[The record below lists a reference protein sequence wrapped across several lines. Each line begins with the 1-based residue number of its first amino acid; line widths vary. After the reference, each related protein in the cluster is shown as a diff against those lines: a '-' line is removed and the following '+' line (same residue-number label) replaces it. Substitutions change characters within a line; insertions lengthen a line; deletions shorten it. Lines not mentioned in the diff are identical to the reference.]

1 MYERCKKDF
10 FFSCV
15 IFFFLFLFYPSF
27 SLSLSSFRP
36 IFFFLLSSYYSL
48 LLLLTRLLE
57 RRCLVNPTRKN
68 RRSSSLLLNN
78 VRRRYN
84 VLHLLHSARRLSFCL
99 FSSPVPFS
107 SFFHSFVFFFSIDER
122 RKCGSILSYTE
133 LRERI
138 SLFSSILFLFSTRNF
153 FLLSI
158 FLFVS
163 WSHVRRSPRGF
174 DL

>member
-15 IFFFLFLFYPSF
+15 IFFFFCFFSTLP

-68 RRSSSLLLNN
+68 RRSFSLLLNN

>member
-10 FFSCV
+10 FFRVLS
-15 IFFFLFLFYPSF
+15 FFFCFFSTLP

-68 RRSSSLLLNN
+68 RRSFSLLLNN

>member
-1 MYERCKKDF
+1 MCYLF
-10 FFSCV
+10 FFC
-15 IFFFLFLFYPSF
+15 FFSTLP

-68 RRSSSLLLNN
+68 RRSFSLLLNN

>member
-1 MYERCKKDF
+1 MCYLF
-10 FFSCV
+10 FFVS
-15 IFFFLFLFYPSF
+15 FLPFLL

-48 LLLLTRLLE
+48 LLFLTRLLE

-68 RRSSSLLLNN
+68 RRSSKFSSLLLNN